1 MKKDCL
7 KAIAIDGPAGSGKS
21 TLAQRLAQALQ
32 FFYLDTGAM
41 YRALALHAARLGLAE
56 DDGEGIAQQAEQI
69 EISFEMRERAQ
80 RTLLNGEDVSEAIRR
95 PEISSLASKISVFSP
110 VRRAL
115 VAQQRSF
122 ASRVD
127 GIVAEGRDTTTV
139 VFPDACLRLFL
150 TASPETR
157 ACRRFQEWQARGID
171 TPYEQVLAEI
181 KERDL
186 RDSSRADSPL
196 QQAEGV
202 ILIENDH
209 LDVDQTVQLA
219 LQYWQRAMA

>member
-1 MKKDCL
+1 
-7 KAIAIDGPAGSGKS
+7 
-21 TLAQRLAQALQ
+21 
-32 FFYLDTGAM
+32 M
-41 YRALALHAARLGLAE
+41 YRALALHATRLGLAE

-69 EISFEMRERAQ
+69 EISFEMRDQAQ

-110 VRRAL
+110 VRKAL
-115 VAQQRSF
+115 VVQQRAF
-122 ASRVD
+122 ASRAE

-150 TASPETR
+150 TASNETR
-157 ACRRFQEWQARGID
+157 ARRRFQEWQARGID

>member
-1 MKKDCL
+1 
-7 KAIAIDGPAGSGKS
+7 
-21 TLAQRLAQALQ
+21 
-32 FFYLDTGAM
+32 M
-41 YRALALHAARLGLAE
+41 YRALALHATRLGLAE

-69 EISFEMRERAQ
+69 EISFEMRDQAQ

-110 VRRAL
+110 VRKAL
-115 VAQQRSF
+115 VAQQRAF
-122 ASRVD
+122 ASRAE

-157 ACRRFQEWQARGID
+157 ARRRFQEWQARGID

-202 ILIENDH
+202 ILIENDY

-219 LQYWQRAMA
+219 LQYWQRAWLNSACE